1 MFQTL
6 TIGAPALKNIFSRA
20 IEFRLPKATD
30 AHVRGKQALRSGT
43 SVGANYREAHRA
55 CSKPKFI
62 AKCGDCL
69 REIEETAYWLASLF
83 ARDVT
88 ITRIHFFHHADPPS
102 TCEFPIAPIELPRLG
117 KLQLQPSGDASVFR

>member
-30 AHVRGKQALRSGT
+30 ANVRGKQALRSGT

-69 REIEETAYWLASLF
+69 REIEETAYWLDLLADTNVASRLLRFSWEKFPLF
-83 ARDVT
+83 SALHAVRERTRAR
-88 ITRIHFFHHADPPS
+88 
-102 TCEFPIAPIELPRLG
+102 
-117 KLQLQPSGDASVFR
+117 